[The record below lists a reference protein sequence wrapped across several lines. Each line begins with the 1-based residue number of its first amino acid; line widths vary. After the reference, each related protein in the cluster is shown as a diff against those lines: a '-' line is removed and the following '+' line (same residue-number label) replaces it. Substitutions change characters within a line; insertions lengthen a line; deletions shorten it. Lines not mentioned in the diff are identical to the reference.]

1 MTEYDEE
8 KKYDITEFLKK
19 DYKEWSNTSESYI
32 TNPRLKTLPQA
43 HGKEIYKIMDDL
55 KAALPNISPRELRRF
70 LLLLLLLLYIHYYYY
85 YCYIIYRLKI

>member
-1 MTEYDEE
+1 MTEDNEE
-8 KKYDITEFLKK
+8 NKYDITEFLRK

-32 TNPRLKTLPQA
+32 TNPKLKTLPQA

-70 LLLLLLLLYIHYYYY
+70 LLLLLLYFYYFY
-85 YCYIIYRLKI
+85 YCYIIYRLKRKI